1 MSSSLPENIDSL
13 ETSLYQQFG
22 NLDIY
27 IFDQLLKG
35 QIQKEHRILDAGCG
49 RGRNHYYFAKEGYD
63 LYAFD
68 RNEEVLNE
76 AIDQAKRL
84 GYNALG
90 NFAKADMVN
99 MPYKDKHFDWVI
111 NIAVL
116 HFAENREHFE
126 QMLSE
131 LWRVCRNGGKII
143 IRLASNVGIE
153 HLMKPLGSQRFLLP
167 DGSERFVVSESD
179 LVNYTRKMGAT
190 LFEPIKTTNVQN
202 LRCMTTWCL
211 QK

>member
-1 MSSSLPENIDSL
+1 MDNPVYE
-13 ETSLYQQFG
+13 QFG

-35 QIQKEHRILDAGCG
+35 QISKEHCILDAGCG
-49 RGRNHYYFAKEGYD
+49 SGRNHYYFVKKGYD

-68 RNEEVLNE
+68 RNEEALDV
-76 AIDQAKRL
+76 AIHQAKEFA
-84 GYNALG
+84 YNTTVK
-90 NFAKADMVN
+90 FVKADMVQ
-99 MPYKDKHFDWVI
+99 MPYEDGQFDWII
-111 NIAVL
+111 NVAVL
-116 HFAENREHFE
+116 HFAESKEHFE

-131 LWRVCRNGGKII
+131 LWRVCKKGGKLI
-143 IRLASNVGIE
+143 IRLASTIGIE
-153 HLMKPLGSQRFLLP
+153 HLIKPLGNQRFLLP
-167 DGSERFVVSESD
+167 DGSERFVVTEND
-179 LVNYTRKMGAT
+179 ILDYTHKMEAT